1 MGVAQ
6 EARATSHVRLLPMRI
21 PQLGGRGLSVVGG
34 FSIIESESDIIP
46 LHATL
51 KLLEAMHEGEVPVL
65 ALYW

>member
-1 MGVAQ
+1 
-6 EARATSHVRLLPMRI
+6 MRI
-21 PQLGGRGLSVVGG
+21 PQLGGIGLFVVDG
-34 FSIIESESDIIP
+34 FSIIESESNIIP